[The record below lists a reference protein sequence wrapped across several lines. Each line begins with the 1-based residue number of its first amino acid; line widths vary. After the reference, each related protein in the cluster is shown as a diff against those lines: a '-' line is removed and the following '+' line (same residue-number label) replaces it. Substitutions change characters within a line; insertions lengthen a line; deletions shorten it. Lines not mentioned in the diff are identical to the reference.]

1 VRPYSRRFVI
11 EMSFYPFSLRRPV
24 CSAESSFVVESYA
37 ENAGVGEETSLT
49 CPSQIMRYGGSLP
62 LFTLSLE
69 AGRTREE
76 KRQLA
81 DAVYDAMRAAIQIPD
96 NDRFV
101 AIREHAAGDLV
112 ADPGYPGVA
121 RSEHPVFVEITLR
134 RGRPTER
141 KQALYSEIAR
151 RMSAT
156 GLVQAK
162 DVLIVLKENHTT
174 DWSFG
179 GGVAQYVEAEQKQGR
194 AMSEQAR
201 RYGCWAS

>member
-1 VRPYSRRFVI
+1 
-11 EMSFYPFSLRRPV
+11 
-24 CSAESSFVVESYA
+24 
-37 ENAGVGEETSLT
+37 
-49 CPSQIMRYGGSLP
+49 LP
-62 LFTLSLE
+62 LVTLSLE

-81 DAVYDAMRAAIQIPD
+81 DAVYEAMRAAIQIPE

-112 ADPGYPGVA
+112 ADPGYLGVT

-134 RGRPTER
+134 RGRPTEK
-141 KQALYSEIAR
+141 KQALYREIAQ

-156 GLVQAK
+156 GLVRAE
-162 DVLIVLKENHTT
+162 DVLIVLKENDTA

-179 GGVAQYVEAEQKQGR
+179 GGVAQYIEREQKDAEQKQGG
-194 AMSEQAR
+194 Q
-201 RYGCWAS
+201 

>member
-1 VRPYSRRFVI
+1 
-11 EMSFYPFSLRRPV
+11 MSFYPFSLRRPV
-24 CSAESSFVVESYA
+24 CSAETSFVVERYA
-37 ENAGVGEETSLT
+37 ENAGVGEESPLT

-62 LFTLSLE
+62 LVTLSLE

-81 DAVYDAMRAAIQIPD
+81 DAVYDAMRAAIQVPE

-121 RSEHPVFVEITLR
+121 RSEHPVFVESRCGAGGR
-134 RGRPTER
+134 RKGSR
-141 KQALYSEIAR
+141 
-151 RMSAT
+151 
-156 GLVQAK
+156 
-162 DVLIVLKENHTT
+162 LIVLKENHTS

-179 GGVAQYVEAEQKQGR
+179 GGVAQYVEAEQKQGGR
-194 AMSEQAR
+194 
-201 RYGCWAS
+201 